1 MSLKTD
7 NQKNTVL
14 HNSMVFFYYLCNYET
29 TLGLYQAIF

>member
-1 MSLKTD
+1 MLLEPC